1 MHSSVRAVG
10 NNYQVKRTKKGLER
24 YEMDDSVVILA
35 VGSISTA
42 ILLSIWAVV
51 KGYRGGN

>member
-1 MHSSVRAVG
+1 
-10 NNYQVKRTKKGLER
+10 
-24 YEMDDSVVILA
+24 MDDSVVILA

-51 KGYRGGN
+51 KGYRRDN